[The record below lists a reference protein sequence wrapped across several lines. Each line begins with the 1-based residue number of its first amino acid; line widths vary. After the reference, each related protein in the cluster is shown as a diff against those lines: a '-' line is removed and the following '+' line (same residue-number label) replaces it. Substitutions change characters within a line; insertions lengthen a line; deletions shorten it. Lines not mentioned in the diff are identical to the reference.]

1 MVQNNQTVG
10 LNKLLKN
17 KDNNKNNETK
27 SCSLKTIKL
36 DKPLPKLTKRQRDS
50 SQIQNQE

>member
-36 DKPLPKLTKRQRDS
+36 DKPLPKLKNGDRISKLT
-50 SQIQNQE
+50 N